1 MPDIEQAV
9 SEAPSHAPSDDREV
23 LRRRA
28 ESLAQEEIEE
38 QSSDK
43 LALLL
48 FRIGEEWYSVGV
60 ADVREIFQEYDL
72 TPIPCVPPFISG
84 VINVRGEILS
94 VTDPAKMMGVGAIAT
109 DGDMCP
115 PAIVFIRDDIAS
127 AVIVDEIGDI
137 AEVESGS
144 VEPPVSIIDR
154 AHGEFVAGSVYV
166 NGTMVGL
173 VNVEKMLEPI
183 GAAVA
188 RH

>member
-1 MPDIEQAV
+1 MPDVEQAAL
-9 SEAPSHAPSDDREV
+9 STPSDAPRADREV

-38 QSSDK
+38 RSSDK

-48 FRIGEEWYSVGV
+48 FRIGDEWYSVGV

-72 TPIPCVPPFISG
+72 TPIPCVPPYISG

-94 VTDPAKMMGVGAIAT
+94 VTDPAKLMGVGAIAT
-109 DGDMCP
+109 DGETCP
-115 PAIVFIRDDIAS
+115 PAIVLMRDDVAS

-154 AHGEFVAGSVYV
+154 AQGEFIAGSVYV
-166 NGTMVGL
+166 GGTMVGVL
-173 VNVEKMLEPI
+173 HVERTLQPI
-183 GAAVA
+183 VSGSK
-188 RH
+188 H

>member
-9 SEAPSHAPSDDREV
+9 SETPRTRRVTTARYCGGAPSRS
-23 LRRRA
+23 RRRR
-28 ESLAQEEIEE
+28 SK
-38 QSSDK
+38 SSRSDK

-94 VTDPAKMMGVGAIAT
+94 VTDPAKLMGVGAIAM
-109 DGDMCP
+109 DGETCP

-154 AHGEFVAGSVYV
+154 AHGEFIAGSVYV